1 MKFLLSVF
9 LTLVI
14 TVIGLPSQGLTAP
27 ITYIADLSG
36 LNEEPQNASPGTGF
50 ARVVYD
56 NVAHYLI
63 VQVEFSGLLGTT
75 TAAHIHGPTA
85 TPFAGNAGVMTQTPS
100 FSGFPLGVTS
110 GTYDHLFFTDQ
121 ATTYNPAFITNFG
134 GGTVT
139 GAEAVFAAA
148 LEAGKAYLNIH
159 STYRPGGEIRG
170 FLVAP
175 VPTTLLLFGTGLAGL
190 AGIRLRRKKQ

>member
-9 LTLVI
+9 LILVF
-14 TVIGLPSQGLTAP
+14 TVVGLPSQGLTIP

-36 LNEEPQNASPGTGF
+36 PSEAPHNASPGTGV
-50 ARVVYD
+50 AKVVFD
-56 NVAHYLI
+56 NVAHTLR

-110 GTYDHLFFTDQ
+110 GTYDHLFDTD
-121 ATTYNPAFITNFG
+121 
-134 GGTVT
+134 
-139 GAEAVFAAA
+139 
-148 LEAGKAYLNIH
+148 
-159 STYRPGGEIRG
+159 PGLDMER
-170 FLVAP
+170 
-175 VPTTLLLFGTGLAGL
+175 
-190 AGIRLRRKKQ
+190 RLH